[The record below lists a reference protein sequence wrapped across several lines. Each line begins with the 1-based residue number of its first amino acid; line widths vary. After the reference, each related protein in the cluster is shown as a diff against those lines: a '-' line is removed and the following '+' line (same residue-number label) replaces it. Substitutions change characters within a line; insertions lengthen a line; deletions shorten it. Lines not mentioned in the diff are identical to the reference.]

1 MTFYFGKKTHGKPD
15 DCEDN
20 PKSVGDG
27 IVSGTTGA
35 DQIGA
40 GYVDSDGD
48 EIDGSDG
55 LNDTVDAG
63 PGDDTIDGLLG
74 DDTIYAGGGDD
85 HVDGGTGNDVI
96 YGDSSLGTT
105 QSSTEVFEWDK
116 LPDPNDADPIDND
129 DPIKGVQTQDT
140 GNVTVTFETIE
151 ENLTPVTRFATD
163 EELVDGIDTGDLPAA
178 DTASSMESRLS
189 EDCESATYRWSFS
202 QPVTDVSFRIN
213 DIDEDSRLTI
223 QAWDKDGKP
232 VEICV
237 EIGGAVH
244 GNDLDGTDG
253 RVVIEA
259 KDWADGDKD
268 SPETSALVSMP
279 GEVAYFT
286 ITHEQV
292 GVQISEVNITD
303 IYFEPTVIAPVDE
316 EPGNDTLIGGDGD
329 DTVLGEDG
337 DDSLEG
343 GDGDDSLDGGE
354 GDDTIK
360 GGTGNDTIDGGEG
373 DNVLDGG
380 DGDDS
385 ITGGSGK
392 DTITGGDGKDTV
404 IAGDGDDLIDT
415 SGPGELFDNPLPIF
429 TEDPDKEN
437 DRDYVEAGG
446 GNDTIT
452 TGDDRDT
459 IYGGAGDDSIN
470 GGIDNDWID
479 AGEGNDYINDTQG
492 SDTIYGGAGNDTII
506 AGIDVFSD
514 YEGDDPN
521 AGIGGY
527 TSDPVKD
534 DNLDWVDGGDGDDW
548 IETGDDRDTVY
559 GGAGNDTI
567 HAGID
572 DDYVE
577 GGDGDD
583 VITGGHGSDTIYGGA
598 GDDMI
603 NAGDP
608 DLQWGYGDD
617 DGDDAHPDNG
627 RDLVHAGEGNDTVY
641 GEDDDDTIYGDAGND
656 ELHGGLDDDEIYGG
670 TGDDTIF
677 GDEGEDHLEGGDD
690 RDLFVVGSAE
700 NGAGDYVHGNSGGD
714 DWDTLDLTGVGN
726 FRLVDVRPDDD
737 GARPS
742 NGIDGTVEFLDGDGN
757 VTGSLDFYNIE
768 EVIPCF
774 TPGTLI
780 ATPKGERRVEDLSV
794 GDRIITR
801 DNGIQEIRWMG
812 AKALNGRQLAA
823 NEHLK
828 PVLIQKGAL
837 GHGLPERD
845 MLVSPNHRM
854 LVNNEK
860 TMLYFE
866 EREVLVAAKHLTG
879 LPGVDVVNALH
890 TTYIHFMF
898 DRHEVVLS
906 DGAWTESFQPGEL
919 SLDGVGN
926 AQRNE
931 IYELFPELK
940 TADGIRDYHAA
951 RRTLKKHEARLLA
964 E

>member
-1 MTFYFGKKTHGKPD
+1 MTFFFGKKTHGKPD
-15 DCEDN
+15 DCKDDQ
-20 PKSVGDG
+20 PSVSDG

-40 GYVDSDGD
+40 GYVDTDGD
-48 EIDGSDG
+48 QIDGTDG

-63 PGDDTIDGLLG
+63 AGDDTIDGLLG

-85 HVDGGTGNDVI
+85 HVDGGSGNDVI
-96 YGDSSLGTT
+96 FGDGSLGTT
-105 QSSTEVFEWDK
+105 QGTTEVFEWDK
-116 LPDPNDADPIDND
+116 LPDPNDADPIDDN

-151 ENLTPVTRFATD
+151 EHLTPVTRFATD
-163 EELVDGIDTGDLPAA
+163 TELVDGIDTGDLPAA
-178 DTASSMESRLS
+178 DSGSSMESRMS
-189 EDCESATYRWSFS
+189 EMCEKATYQWSFS

-223 QAWDKDGKP
+223 QAWDIDGNP
-232 VEICV
+232 VEVCV
-237 EIGGAVH
+237 EIGSAIN
-244 GNDLDGTDG
+244 GNDLYGSDGK
-253 RVVIEA
+253 VVIEA
-259 KDWADGDKD
+259 KYWADADKD
-268 SPETSALVSMP
+268 SPETSALVTMP
-279 GEVAYFT
+279 GEVACFT
-286 ITHEQV
+286 ITHEQI
-292 GVQISEVNITD
+292 GAQISEVNVTD

-316 EPGNDTLIGGDGD
+316 APGNDTLIGGDGD
-329 DTVLGEDG
+329 DTVFGEDG
-337 DDSLEG
+337 NDS
-343 GDGDDSLDGGE
+343 
-354 GDDTIK
+354 
-360 GGTGNDTIDGGEG
+360 
-373 DNVLDGG
+373 LDGG

-385 ITGGSGK
+385 LNGGTGN
-392 DTITGGDGKDTV
+392 DTITGGDGNDTV
-404 IAGDGDDLIDT
+404 LGGDGDDLIDT
-415 SGPGELFDNPLPIF
+415 SGPCELFDNPLPIF
-429 TEDPDKEN
+429 PEDPDKEN
-437 DRDYVEAGG
+437 DRDLVEAGA

-459 IYGGAGDDSIN
+459 IFGGAGDDSIN
-470 GGIDNDWID
+470 GGIDDDWID
-479 AGEGNDYINDTQG
+479 AGEGHDFINDTRG

-521 AGIGGY
+521 AGLGGY

-534 DNLDWVDGGDGDDW
+534 DNRDWVDGGEGDDW
-548 IETGDDRDTVY
+548 IETGDDRDTIY

-572 DDYVE
+572 DDHVE

-583 VITGGHGSDTIYGGA
+583 VITGGHGSDTIHGGA

-608 DLQWGYGDD
+608 DLRWGYGDD
-617 DGDDAHPDNG
+617 DGGDAHPDNG

-670 TGDDTIF
+670 AGDDTIY
-677 GDEGEDHLEGGDD
+677 GDEGQDHLEGGDD
-690 RDLFVVGSAE
+690 RDLFIVDSAE
-700 NGAGDYVHGNSGGD
+700 KGAGDYIHGNSGGD

-726 FRLVDVRPDDD
+726 FRLVNTRPDDD

-742 NGIDGTVEFLDGDGN
+742 NGIDGTVEFLDGDGKL
-757 VTGSLDFYNIE
+757 TGSLDFYNIE
-768 EVIPCF
+768 EIIPCF

-780 ATPKGERRVEDLSV
+780 ATPRGERRVEELSA

-801 DNGIQEIRWMG
+801 DNGIQEIRWIG
-812 AKALNGRQLAA
+812 AKALNGRQMAV

-919 SLDGVGN
+919 TLDGVGN

-940 TADGIRDYHAA
+940 TSAGIRDYHAA